1 MNRIHV
7 LVVFL
12 IALLR
17 CALVPASAERDLET
31 GTFLTRDPAGFVDGP
46 NLYNYVGQNPWSRF
60 DPDGLAQE
68 FLDGTKVSYNQQ
80 SGYYV
85 VERGSS
91 IGPGPVN
98 HAAANWMLNR
108 GSSNPAVVD
117 RHLRSIQ
124 KYDPYTI
131 GAAMGDPVAQALL
144 MGGGLPGGVERDSNG
159 KTISPQQ
166 AGVRRYSGGARVS
179 THEADTQ
186 NPGGKSAKTTRA
198 EAADVGEWK
207 GATDYSTLKNP
218 KDTINNTKPT
228 SRQVREM
235 KEANR
240 AQNDGVLKDDVTG
253 EPMIDSAKSQKGV
266 TPPTNEAQVD
276 HMIPQSKGGTRSFD
290 NLQLRTR
297 QNNRAK
303 SDSMPDGS

>member
-1 MNRIHV
+1 MNRIQV

-117 RHLRSIQ
+117 RHLRGIQ

-144 MGGGLPGGVERDSNG
+144 MGGGLPGGVGHDSNG
-159 KTISPQQ
+159 RTVSPRQ
-166 AGVRRYSGGARVS
+166 AGVRRYSGGVRVT

-186 NPGGKSAKTTRA
+186 NPGGKSAKTTVA
-198 EAADVGEWK
+198 QSVDSVEASSPKSPTEPYNRKLHYGRTPTEADRKAVGAGSGNVADHDPPLVKRYYE
-207 GATDYSTLKNP
+207 GDSA
-218 KDTINNTKPT
+218 
-228 SRQVREM
+228 
-235 KEANR
+235 
-240 AQNDGVLKDDVTG
+240 TG
-253 EPMIDSAKSQKGV
+253 EKPGYQMTPEERRASAGDRSRMNPQPRDKSNVQGA
-266 TPPTNEAQVD
+266 E
-276 HMIPQSKGGTRSFD
+276 MSKYSREKKKEHGLD
-290 NLQLRTR
+290 
-297 QNNRAK
+297 
-303 SDSMPDGS
+303 